1 MIISICTNKKWVLNM
16 QWRKIY
22 PVRSNPAQTAGEHR
36 FINRF
41 LHLRILLFHEMQLL
55 WVMLTHA
62 ELILDTIPQR
72 LWWTDRIFSSCLSIP
87 ATDME
92 QVGLGGKGHCRTRV
106 WGGDP
111 TNPTRTC
118 PICPGSRR
126 KGLSRWTS
134 SSHSVCT
141 TIGWMYGV
149 FSKNLLTFKNIHA
162 TNTAQTIVI
171 LKGKPLRKT
180 SACFQEWGV
189 GAGHFVTDG
198 NAVDG
203 AEGSIYF
210 PSLAWFYKES
220 VGI

>member
-1 MIISICTNKKWVLNM
+1 M

-22 PVRSNPAQTAGEHR
+22 PVQSNPAQTAGEHK

-41 LHLRILLFHEMQLL
+41 LHLRISLFHEMRLL
-55 WVMLTHA
+55 WVMLTHV
-62 ELILDTIPQR
+62 ELILDTIPR
-72 LWWTDRIFSSCLSIP
+72 RFWWTDRIFSSCLSFP
-87 ATDME
+87 ATDMD

-126 KGLSRWTS
+126 KGLSWWTS

-141 TIGWMYGV
+141 TIGWIYGV

-162 TNTAQTIVI
+162 KNTIVI

-180 SACFQEWGV
+180 PVCFQEICWEWVV
-189 GAGHFVTDG
+189 GAGRFVADG

-210 PSLAWFYKES
+210 PSLVWFYKES
-220 VGI
+220 VGD